1 MPGDALSRGERAA
14 AARAPGASAVSPP
27 KSTARP
33 TPAQRTWLARGLDQ
47 AGGKLPLFDHD
58 GRRIDPRTIQ
68 SCIQQGWAEP
78 WFSNPLKPDWQVCRL
93 TPNGRDAVRPGAPAG
108 VEDEAGVPAGV
119 EEDAGAAEG
128 PGSGR
133 ERAPPRELEGKTALI
148 VDDDAA
154 SLGLYRTL
162 LENAGMSIIEAR
174 NGLQALRLACERSPD
189 LLITDLRLPLL
200 SGLEVIRRLRS
211 HPACV
216 RLPIVVATAITSPEY
231 RRQCEEAG
239 SNAFVAKPISVLPFL
254 EVVRGCLGPSRLRHT
269 HG

>member
-1 MPGDALSRGERAA
+1 M
-14 AARAPGASAVSPP
+14 SPP
-27 KSTARP
+27 KTAARP

-78 WFSNPLKPDWQVCRL
+78 WFSNPLKPDWLVCRL
-93 TPNGRDAVRPGAPAG
+93 TPTGRDAVRPSAPARF
-108 VEDEAGVPAGV
+108 D
-119 EEDAGAAEG
+119 EDAGAAERL
-128 PGSGR
+128 GSGR
-133 ERAPPRELEGKTALI
+133 ERAPPLELEGKTALI

-162 LENAGMSIIEAR
+162 LENAGMSVVEAR

-216 RLPIVVATAITSPEY
+216 QLPIVVATAITAPEY

>member
-1 MPGDALSRGERAA
+1 
-14 AARAPGASAVSPP
+14 VSPP
-27 KSTARP
+27 KTTARP
-33 TPAQRTWLARGLDQ
+33 TPAQRTWLARGLDE

-58 GRRIDPRTIQ
+58 GQRIDPRTIQ

-78 WFSNPLKPDWQVCRL
+78 WFSNPLKPDWLVCRL
-93 TPNGRDAVRPGAPAG
+93 TSAGRAAVQPSGPARL
-108 VEDEAGVPAGV
+108 
-119 EEDAGAAEG
+119 EENAGAAEWL
-128 PGSGR
+128 GSGR
-133 ERAPPRELEGKTALI
+133 ERPPPLELEGKTALI

-162 LENAGMSIIEAR
+162 LENAGMSVVEAR

-189 LLITDLRLPLL
+189 LLITDLRLPIL

-211 HPACV
+211 HPACGQ
-216 RLPIVVATAITSPEY
+216 LPIVVATAITSPEY

-269 HG
+269 HS